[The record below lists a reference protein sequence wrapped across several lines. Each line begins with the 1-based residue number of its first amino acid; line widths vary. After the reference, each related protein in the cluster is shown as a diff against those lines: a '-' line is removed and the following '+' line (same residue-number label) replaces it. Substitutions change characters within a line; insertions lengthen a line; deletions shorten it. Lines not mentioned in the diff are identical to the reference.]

1 MGGKNLP
8 LAPRKEDKGSF
19 SPQNLLV
26 ETQVLPCPPEHR
38 TDESKEVGV
47 FNRLDRV
54 RRMYPKAAL
63 NFPLKEM
70 GVKPWGRL

>member
-1 MGGKNLP
+1 M
-8 LAPRKEDKGSF
+8 
-19 SPQNLLV
+19 
-26 ETQVLPCPPEHR
+26 PCPPEHR

-54 RRMYPKAAL
+54 RRLYPKAAL